1 MTSCTRFLPVDTA
14 EIGGAVIAG
23 GNLVSYTRI
32 GKNSAQSIFSFQWGI
47 GVSAFVGILGF
58 SYVTETGSKYHS
70 AGCRHLKKS
79 CISIS
84 LQDAIDQ
91 GYTACSVCN
100 PPALTTETKK
110 TDTKKDSSKTKKTS
124 TKSSK
129 SSKTSASSK
138 K

>member
-1 MTSCTRFLPVDTA
+1 MKKICRKLATLFIILT
-14 EIGGAVIAG
+14 
-23 GNLVSYTRI
+23 VS
-32 GKNSAQSIFSFQWGI
+32 FSFTVPLTAYAASGDTT
-47 GVSAFVGILGF
+47 V
-58 SYVTETGSKYHS
+58 YVTETGSKYHS